1 MTTRRQEKSGA
12 RIPSKRVPWTPYD
25 YVLPTVHERI
35 ECGDAPPAGVLA
47 EILEFNRD
55 LPMPD
60 WLFQHVCARLRGEV
74 KVKRGQKPQTQWRR
88 DFVALA
94 NWDYRRHLAWL
105 QRRKHSIGLKGWRAL
120 QGKPWWQGSPH
131 ERALAI
137 VHELYR
143 RDVAEF
149 KSIGLARFR
158 NLISSGR

>member
-1 MTTRRQEKSGA
+1 MSIQRPKKASA
-12 RIPSKRVPWTPYD
+12 KIPRKRVDWTPYD
-25 YVLPTVHERI
+25 YSLPVAQDRI
-35 ECGDAPPAGVLA
+35 RRGDFPPSEVLA
-47 EILEFNRD
+47 EILERNRD
-55 LPMPD
+55 SPMPD

-88 DFVALA
+88 DFVVLA

-105 QRRKHSIGLKGWRAL
+105 QRRNASIGLRGWQAL
-120 QGKPWWQGSPH
+120 QGKPWWQGPPH

-143 RDVAEF
+143 RDMAEF
-149 KSIGLARFR
+149 RSVGLTRFR